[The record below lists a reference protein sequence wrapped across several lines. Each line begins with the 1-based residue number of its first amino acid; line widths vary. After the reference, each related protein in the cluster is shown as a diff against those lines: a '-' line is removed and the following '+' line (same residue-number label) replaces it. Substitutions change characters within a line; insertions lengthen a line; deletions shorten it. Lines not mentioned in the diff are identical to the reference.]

1 MRNDESDVLELL
13 IRHELVI
20 KQLYEIFAA
29 TFANRQDFW
38 QSLAGD
44 E

>member
-1 MRNDESDVLELL
+1 MGIDEPDVLELL

-20 KQLYEIFAA
+20 KQLYEIFASMSE
-29 TFANRQDFW
+29 NRREFW
-38 QSLAGD
+38 QSLAVD